1 MTVLRRILRVAY
13 HLFDRLL
20 LGRLPCIVQRWL
32 TAAMLRLAETI
43 HPSGNWPSAESLL
56 VRRALLPTPSSMR
69 TLPSWAI
76 EDLHDLSIRVDP
88 LLTPELV
95 LGRAPAAF
103 MPPLHWTQAGHAYQ
117 RLRQR
122 IGNGQFDTI
131 ILVPWLKRGGADLG
145 ALHHARACKEVFGH
159 RTLVLAT
166 ETGESPWADRLD
178 PSIPFIDVGP
188 ELSPLSNAQHE
199 QERVLARLLIQLAPS
214 RIHIINSHTAWRT
227 IERFGKAIRQNSRI
241 FSSLYCDELSAEGSR
256 EGLAQQY
263 LPTCH
268 RWLDAVITDN
278 SASPRDWCKI
288 LGVDPAL
295 FHVVHF
301 PAPDIPPAPA
311 VHDNAIAGK
320 RLLWASRLERQKRP
334 DVLISLAESMPDF
347 HWDVHGSAL
356 TGNDPHL
363 KKLKRMRNV
372 SLHGSYER
380 FADIVSSGHLAYV
393 YTTRWDGL
401 PNVLLEAASCG
412 IAIVA
417 PNVGGISD
425 LLPSEQL
432 VADENNLDVY
442 AKAIR
447 SLVDTETRAQWI
459 SKQKNSVCRFT
470 WERFITELRRVP
482 HYPRPDH

>member
-1 MTVLRRILRVAY
+1 MTVLRRIVRVAY

-20 LGRLPCIVQRWL
+20 LGRLPYGAQRRL
-32 TAAMLRLAETI
+32 IAVTLRLARAI
-43 HPSGNWPSAESLL
+43 HPSGNWPSVESLL
-56 VRRALLPTPSSMR
+56 VRRALLPPPPSMR

-76 EDLHDLSIRVDP
+76 EDLRDLAIRVDP

-95 LGRAPAAF
+95 LGRAPTAF
-103 MPPLHWTQAGHAYQ
+103 IPPLHWTQAGHAYQ

-122 IGNGQFDTI
+122 IGDGQFDTV

-145 ALHHARACKEVFGH
+145 ALHHARACTEVFGH

-166 ETGESPWADRLD
+166 ETGESPWAGRLD
-178 PSIPFIDVGP
+178 ASIPFVELGP
-188 ELSPLSNAQHE
+188 ELSLLSNTQHE

-214 RIHIINSHTAWRT
+214 RVHIINSHTAWRT
-227 IERFGKAIRQNSRI
+227 VERYGKAIRQSSRI
-241 FSSLYCDELSAEGSR
+241 FSSLYCDELSPEGRS
-256 EGLAQQY
+256 EGLAQHY

-278 SASPRDWCKI
+278 SASPRDWCET
-288 LGVDPAL
+288 LGADPAL

-301 PAPDIPPAPA
+301 PAPDMPSAPNRQDSVA
-311 VHDNAIAGK
+311 AGK

-334 DVLISLAESMPDF
+334 DFLISLAKSMPDF

-356 TGNDPHL
+356 RGNDPYL
-363 KKLKRMRNV
+363 KQLGRMRNV

-380 FADIVSSGHLAYV
+380 FSDIVSSGHLAYV

-412 IAIVA
+412 VAIVA

-425 LLPSEQL
+425 LIPSEQL
-432 VADENNLDVY
+432 VADEGLLDDY
-442 AKAIR
+442 AGVIR
-447 SLVDTETRAQWI
+447 SLVDTETRGRWI
-459 SKQKNSVCRFT
+459 SKQKKNVSNFT
-470 WERFITELRRVP
+470 WERFTAELRRVP
-482 HYPRPDH
+482 YYA

>member
-1 MTVLRRILRVAY
+1 MTVLRRILRTAY
-13 HLFDRLL
+13 HLFDQLL
-20 LGRLPCIVQRWL
+20 LGRLPYSLQRRL
-32 TAAMLRLAETI
+32 IAAMLRLAKI
-43 HPSGNWPSAESLL
+43 IRPSGNWPSVESLL
-56 VRRALLPTPSSMR
+56 VRRVLLPPPPSMR
-69 TLPSWAI
+69 TLPLWAI
-76 EDLHDLSIRVDP
+76 EDLRDLSIRVDP

-95 LGRAPAAF
+95 LGRAPVAF

-145 ALHHARACKEVFGH
+145 ALHHARACKEVFDH

-166 ETGESPWADRLD
+166 EIGSSPWADRLD
-178 PSIPFIDVGP
+178 PSIPFIELGP
-188 ELSPLSNAQHE
+188 ELSLLSNTQHE
-199 QERVLARLLIQLAPS
+199 QERVLARLLIQLAPK
-214 RIHIINSHTAWRT
+214 RIHIINSHTAWRSV
-227 IERFGKAIRQNSRI
+227 ERYGKAIRQNSRV
-241 FSSLYCDELSAEGSR
+241 FSSLYCDELSPEGRR
-256 EGLAQQY
+256 EGLAQHY

-278 SASPRDWCKI
+278 SASPRDWCRT
-288 LGVDPAL
+288 LGADPAL

-301 PAPDIPPAPA
+301 PAPHMPPASA
-311 VHDNAIAGK
+311 EQDNVVAGK

-356 TGNDPHL
+356 NGNDPHL
-363 KKLKRMRNV
+363 KQLKRMRNV

-425 LLPSEQL
+425 LIRSEQL
-432 VADENNLDVY
+432 VSSEAPLDDY
-442 AKAIR
+442 KKIIR
-447 SLVDTETRAQWI
+447 SLVDMETRAQWL
-459 SKQKNSVCRFT
+459 SEQKNSVCRFT
-470 WERFITELRRVP
+470 WERFIAELRRVP
-482 HYPRPDH
+482 HYAQPDQ